1 MIKMNKDYVIFIVI
15 AAVIILLFGCAS
27 QQTPIKSEAHEFP
40 NTTRQQSPYL
50 LQPGDQ
56 LEIKFF
62 YNSELN
68 ESITVRPDGKIS
80 LQLVDDVQAAGLTPS
95 QLDDV
100 LTQKYAVELKKPVL
114 TVIVRSFTAHRV
126 YVGGEVIRPGLI
138 ELTAG
143 MTALQ
148 AVFSAE
154 GFKETAKPEGAIII
168 RKGPDDRPVPI
179 RVNLMDINSKNAS
192 AVFQLQAQDIVYV
205 PKTFIAKTNKFVDQ
219 YISQLFLFRG
229 VSFGFSYDLND
240 PSE

>member
-1 MIKMNKDYVIFIVI
+1 MIKMNKNYVIFIVI
-15 AAVIILLFGCAS
+15 AAAITVLLGCAS
-27 QQTPIKSEAHEFP
+27 QQTPIKNKAHEFP

-68 ESITVRPDGKIS
+68 EEITVRPDGKIS
-80 LQLVDDVQAAGLTPS
+80 LQLVDDIQAAGLTPS

-114 TVIVRSFTAHRV
+114 TVIVRSFSAHRV
-126 YVGGEVIRPGLI
+126 YVGGEVIR
-138 ELTAG
+138 G

-148 AVFSAE
+148 AVFSAQ

-168 RKGPDDRPVPI
+168 RKGPGDRPVPI
-179 RVNLMDINSKNAS
+179 RVNLMDINSKNTS
-192 AVFQLQAQDIVYV
+192 ARLQLQPQDIVYV
-205 PKTFIAKTNKFVDQ
+205 PKTFIAKTNKFVNQ
-219 YISQLFLFRG
+219 YIERLFLFRG
-229 VSFGFSYDLND
+229 VSMGFTYELNNPD
-240 PSE
+240 

>member
-1 MIKMNKDYVIFIVI
+1 MIKMNKDYVIFIII
-15 AAVIILLFGCAS
+15 AATIAMLLGCAS
-27 QQTPIKSEAHEFP
+27 QQTAIKSKAHEFST
-40 NTTRQQSPYL
+40 TTRQQSPYL
-50 LQPGDQ
+50 IQPGDQ

-68 ESITVRPDGKIS
+68 EKITVRPDGKIS
-80 LQLVDDVQAAGLTPS
+80 LQLVDDIQAAGLAPS

-100 LTQKYAVELKKPVL
+100 LTQKYAGELKNPVL
-114 TVIVRSFTAHRV
+114 TVIIRSFTAHRV

-148 AVFSAE
+148 AVFSVQ

-168 RKGPDDRPVPI
+168 RKGPNDRPVPI
-179 RVNLMDINSKNAS
+179 RVNLMDINSKNTGAGL
-192 AVFQLQAQDIVYV
+192 QLQPKDIVYV
-205 PKTFIAKTNKFVDQ
+205 PKTFIAKTNKFVNQ
-219 YISQLFLFRG
+219 YIEQLFLFRG
-229 VSFGFSYDLND
+229 VSFGFSYELND